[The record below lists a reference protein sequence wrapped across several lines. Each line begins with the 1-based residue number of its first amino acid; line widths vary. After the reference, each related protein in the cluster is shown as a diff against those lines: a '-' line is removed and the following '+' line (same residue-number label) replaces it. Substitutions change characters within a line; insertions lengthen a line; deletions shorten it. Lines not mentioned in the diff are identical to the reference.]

1 MGEGCAIAMSC
12 GVGHRAALSLVILL
26 LKCRPAAVAPIGP
39 LAWELPYVTG
49 AALKRNRKKIGLTTA
64 ITFMDWGV
72 GWLKK

>member
-1 MGEGCAIAMSC
+1 MSC

-39 LAWELPYVTG
+39 LAWELPYVTD
-49 AALKRNRKKIGLTTA
+49 AALRRNRKKIGLTTA